1 MDYETVKKAFLEA
14 DRLAESGDEEA
25 RKDAEMFARYL
36 QDNVPKEKEQPGI
49 GKRLVGGAAAAVD
62 FIGDMVPDAIAGVG
76 GLAKGAYDA
85 ATTDKSFLDASADS
99 IRKLQENLE
108 SMRGGM
114 GKITGSFD
122 TDAYRTA
129 QEALATPAAAGT
141 LAVRGLGALGR
152 LPTGGLEGAVQGL
165 EEPWRNPITSAFSD
179 AAGPLLG
186 YPIAGRA
193 GKVIGDNTV
202 QVKPFQRP
210 EPVAEPLPPKSRLV
224 DPEEVRREGMDVVE
238 EGDYHKY
245 KAAESDLGGE
255 LFRGNDLEL
264 HQRDADAMAARWKEQ
279 RLKDEMDAERQRP
292 LDFGLELE
300 PNPLREEARLTDN
313 DRITRGREEF
323 PTMDIDLLPERVSRD
338 TVVKGLITKWNNE
351 QARLRELYRQA
362 NETGLEGTRVRA
374 GELGT
379 TKKSKAQINKLRE
392 DIALIEKKLEN
403 LSKQLQRRMEVKHNF
418 TYDEGWTGAPLYS
431 GAETRLKLDSEGR
444 VMFGE
449 QEVFKSKGGKA
460 VKEKVEVPLEET
472 DIGVYSEYPPSI
484 KGNLS

>member
-25 RKDAEMFARYL
+25 RKDAAMFAKYL
-36 QDNVPKEKEQPGI
+36 QENAPKEKEQPGI

-141 LAVRGLGALGR
+141 MAIRGLGALGR
-152 LPTGGLEGAVQGL
+152 LPAGGIEGAVQGL

-279 RLKDEMDAERQRP
+279 KLKDELDAEPYQ
-292 LDFGLELE
+292 
-300 PNPLREEARLTDN
+300 RLT
-313 DRITRGREEF
+313 
-323 PTMDIDLLPERVSRD
+323 S
-338 TVVKGLITKWNNE
+338 
-351 QARLRELYRQA
+351 
-362 NETGLEGTRVRA
+362 
-374 GELGT
+374 
-379 TKKSKAQINKLRE
+379 
-392 DIALIEKKLEN
+392 
-403 LSKQLQRRMEVKHNF
+403 
-418 TYDEGWTGAPLYS
+418 
-431 GAETRLKLDSEGR
+431 
-444 VMFGE
+444 
-449 QEVFKSKGGKA
+449 
-460 VKEKVEVPLEET
+460 
-472 DIGVYSEYPPSI
+472 
-484 KGNLS
+484 